1 MIQPKEK
8 TIAAELGTHVKVL
21 GTFVAIFWIVE
32 ILDATIF
39 NHQLDY
45 YGIIPHSFIGL
56 RGIIFAPF
64 LHGGW
69 QHLIAN
75 TIPFIVLGWLVML
88 QAVSDFFIVTAI
100 VIVVSGI
107 GTWLFGASP
116 GATTVHLGAS
126 SLIYGYLGFL
136 LLRGYFE
143 RNLASIA
150 LSIVVFIF
158 YGSVI
163 WGVLPSQAQ
172 AGISWQ
178 GHLFGLIGGAIAA
191 RYIGKAKRE
200 LRDS

>member
-1 MIQPKEK
+1 MTQPKD
-8 TIAAELGTHVKVL
+8 TNIAGELATQFRIL

-39 NHQLDY
+39 DHQLDY
-45 YGIIPHSFIGL
+45 YGIIPHKLIGL

-88 QAVSDFFIVTAI
+88 QEVKDFFIVTTF
-100 VIVVSGI
+100 VIIISGV
-107 GTWLFGASP
+107 GTWLFGADPS
-116 GATTVHLGAS
+116 GQMAVHIGAS

-136 LLRGYFE
+136 LFRGYFE
-143 RNLASIA
+143 RNFASIL
-150 LSIVVFIF
+150 LSILVFIF

-163 WGVLPSQAQ
+163 WGVLPSQP
-172 AGISWQ
+172 GVSWQ

-191 RYIGKAKRE
+191 RSIGKAKRE
-200 LRDS
+200 SRDS